1 MLFPVFGNKNRLRK
15 IKKVIPMKKIA
26 AVNDLSG
33 FGKCSL
39 TAAIPVIS
47 ALGVQCCPL
56 VTGVFSNQTGYDSFY
71 CRDCTDDMEP
81 CIEEW
86 KKLHADFDGILTG
99 FIANGKQGEII
110 HKLIDAF
117 ESEKTVVAVDPVMAD
132 DGEVYKCYDEES
144 VKAIIS
150 LAKRADIITPNLTEL
165 CILSERNYDDVVSLK
180 RDELLSAIKEMSIL
194 QNKEK
199 AKIVITSGIH
209 ISENEVANAVYDN
222 GSFDVIITPHYGG
235 SFSGTG
241 DILASFVTAQYIKGV
256 PVKKA
261 VKQASEFICKSIEET
276 IKDTDGNY
284 CRMDGVHFEKYLKGL
299 GDL

>member
-1 MLFPVFGNKNRLRK
+1 
-15 IKKVIPMKKIA
+15 MKKIA
-26 AVNDLSG
+26 AVNDISG

-39 TAAIPVIS
+39 AVSIPVMAS
-47 ALGVQCCPL
+47 LGVQCCPL

-86 KKLHADFDGILTG
+86 KKLDASFDGILTG
-99 FIANGKQGEII
+99 FIANGKQGKII
-110 HKLIDAF
+110 HKLIDTF
-117 ESEKTVVAVDPVMAD
+117 GKEGTVIAVDPVMAD
-132 DGEVYKCYDEES
+132 DGEIYKCYDEES

-165 CILSERNYDDVVSLK
+165 CILSERNYNDMLALPEA
-180 RDELLSAIKEMSIL
+180 ELLQTIREMSLL
-194 QNKEK
+194 QNKDK
-199 AKIVITSGIH
+199 AKIVVTSGIH
-209 ISENEVANAVYDN
+209 LGENKVANAVYD
-222 GSFDVIITPHYGG
+222 GGKFDVIETPHYGG

-256 PVKKA
+256 PVNEA
-261 VKQASEFICKSIEET
+261 VKQVSDFICKAIEET
-276 IKDTDGNY
+276 IRDTKSDY
-284 CRMDGVHFEKYLKGL
+284 CRMDGVHFERYLREL

>member
-117 ESEKTVVAVDPVMAD
+117 ESEKTVIAADPVMAD
-132 DGEVYKCYDEES
+132 DGEVYKCNDEAC

-150 LAKRADIITPNLTEL
+150 LAKRADIITPILTEL

-222 GSFDVIITPHYGG
+222 GSFDVILTPHYGG

-261 VKQASEFICKSIEET
+261 VKQASEFICMSIEET

>member
-1 MLFPVFGNKNRLRK
+1 
-15 IKKVIPMKKIA
+15 MKKIA

-86 KKLHADFDGILTG
+86 KKLGADFDGILTG
-99 FIANGKQGEII
+99 FIANSKQGKII
-110 HKLIDAF
+110 HKLIDVF
-117 ESEKTVVAVDPVMAD
+117 GKDGTVIAVDPVMAD
-132 DGEVYKCYDEES
+132 DGEIYKCYDEEC

-165 CILSERNYDDVVSLK
+165 CILSDRNYEDIVALSEN
-180 RDELLSAIKEMSIL
+180 ELLEAIKEMSAL
-194 QNKEK
+194 QNKDK
-199 AKIVITSGIH
+199 AKIVVTSGIH
-209 ISENEVANAVYDN
+209 ISENEVANTVYDG
-222 GSFDVIITPHYGG
+222 GSFDVIVTPHYGG

-256 PVKKA
+256 AVKDA

-276 IKDTDGNY
+276 IKDTNGNY
-284 CRMDGVHFEKYLKGL
+284 CRMDGVHFEKYLSEL
-299 GDL
+299 GEL

>member
-26 AVNDLSG
+26 AVNDISG

-39 TAAIPVIS
+39 TAAIPVMS

-71 CRDCTDDMEP
+71 CRDCTDDMVP

-86 KKLHADFDGILTG
+86 KKLGAEFDGILTG
-99 FIANGKQGEII
+99 FIANSKQGEII
-110 HKLIDAF
+110 NKLIDTF
-117 ESEKTVVAVDPVMAD
+117 GKEGTVIAVDPVMAD
-132 DGEVYKCYDEES
+132 DGEIYKCYDEAC
-144 VKAIIS
+144 VRAIIS
-150 LAKRADIITPNLTEL
+150 LAGRADIITPNLTEL

-194 QNKEK
+194 HNKEK

-222 GSFDVIITPHYGG
+222 GSFDVIVTPHYGG

-284 CRMDGVHFEKYLKGL
+284 CRMDGVHFEKYLREL

>member
-1 MLFPVFGNKNRLRK
+1 
-15 IKKVIPMKKIA
+15 MKKIA

-39 TAAIPVIS
+39 TAAIPIIS

-81 CIEEW
+81 CINEW
-86 KKLHADFDGILTG
+86 KKLGAEFDGILTG

-110 HKLIDAF
+110 MKLIDTF
-117 ESEKTVVAVDPVMAD
+117 KKNGTVVAVDPVMAD
-132 DGEVYKCYDEES
+132 DGEIYKCYDDEC

-150 LAKRADIITPNLTEL
+150 LAEKADIITPNLTEL
-165 CILSERNYDDVVSLK
+165 C
-180 RDELLSAIKEMSIL
+180 LLSGKNYCDVIALDREALLKEIKNMSIF
-194 QNKEK
+194 QNKAK
-199 AKIVITSGIH
+199 AKIVVTSGIH
-209 ISENEVANAVYDN
+209 LNENEVANTVYD
-222 GSFDVIITPHYGG
+222 GGKFDVIVTPHYGG

-256 PVKKA
+256 SVAKA
-261 VKQASEFICKSIEET
+261 VEQASEFICKSIEET
-276 IKDTDGNY
+276 IKDTKGKYN
-284 CRMDGVHFEKYLKGL
+284 RMDGVHFEKYLAEL
-299 GDL
+299 GEL

>member
-1 MLFPVFGNKNRLRK
+1 
-15 IKKVIPMKKIA
+15 MKKIA

-86 KKLHADFDGILTG
+86 KKLDASFDGILTG
-99 FIANGKQGEII
+99 FIANGKQGEFIL
-110 HKLIDAF
+110 KLIETF
-117 ESEKTVVAVDPVMAD
+117 RKNGTVVAVDPVMAD
-132 DGEVYKCYDEES
+132 DGEIYKCYDDEC
-144 VKAIIS
+144 VKAIMS
-150 LAKRADIITPNLTEL
+150 LAETADIITPNLTEL
-165 CILSERNYDDVVSLK
+165 CILSGRNYEDIVALSEK
-180 RDELLSAIKEMSIL
+180 ELLEAIKEMSAL
-194 QNKEK
+194 QNKDK
-199 AKIVITSGIH
+199 AKIVVTSGIH
-209 ISENEVANAVYDN
+209 ISENEVANTVYDG
-222 GSFDVIITPHYGG
+222 GSFDVIVTPHYGG

-256 PVKKA
+256 SVKDA
-261 VKQASEFICKSIEET
+261 VKQASHFICKSIEET
-276 IKDTDGNY
+276 IKDTNGNY
-284 CRMDGVHFEKYLKGL
+284 CRMDGVHFEKYLSEL

>member
-1 MLFPVFGNKNRLRK
+1 
-15 IKKVIPMKKIA
+15 MKKIA

-71 CRDCTDDMEP
+71 CRDFTNDMEP

-86 KKLHADFDGILTG
+86 KKLGADFDGILTG

-110 HKLIDAF
+110 LKLIDAF
-117 ESEKTVVAVDPVMAD
+117 RKEGTVVAVDPVMAD
-132 DGEVYKCYDEES
+132 DGEIYKCYDEES

-150 LAKRADIITPNLTEL
+150 LAHKADIITPNLTEL
-165 CILSERNYDDVVSLK
+165 CILSGKNYRDVISLEK
-180 RDELLSAIKEMSIL
+180 EAFLKEIKEMSRL
-194 QNKEK
+194 QSKDR
-199 AKIVITSGIH
+199 AKIVVTSGIH
-209 ISENEVANAVYDN
+209 LSQNEVANTVYDGEN
-222 GSFDVIITPHYGG
+222 FDVIVTPHYGG

-256 PVKKA
+256 PVKEA
-261 VKQASEFICKSIEET
+261 VKQASAFICKAIEET
-276 IKDTDGNY
+276 IRDTKGNY
-284 CRMDGVHFEKYLKGL
+284 NRADGIHFEKFLSEL

>member
-1 MLFPVFGNKNRLRK
+1 
-15 IKKVIPMKKIA
+15 MKKIA

-56 VTGVFSNQTGYDSFY
+56 ITGVFSNQTGYNSFY
-71 CRDCTDDMEP
+71 CRDFTDDMEP

-86 KKLHADFDGILTG
+86 KKLQADFDGILTG
-99 FIANGKQGEII
+99 FIANGRQGEII
-110 HKLIDAF
+110 IKLIDAF
-117 ESEKTVVAVDPVMAD
+117 RKEGTVVAVDPVMAD
-132 DGEVYKCYDEES
+132 DGEIYKCYDEAC
-144 VKAIIS
+144 VKAIMS
-150 LAKRADIITPNLTEL
+150 LSERADIITPNLTEL
-165 CILSERNYDDVVSLK
+165 CILSGRKYDEVSSLGK
-180 RDELLSAIKEMSIL
+180 DDLLDSIKEMSAL

-199 AKIVITSGIH
+199 AKIVVTSGIH
-209 ISENEVANAVYDN
+209 ISENEVANTVYDN
-222 GSFDVIITPHYGG
+222 GAFDVIVTPHYGG

-256 PVKKA
+256 SVKEA
-261 VKQASEFICKSIEET
+261 VKQASQFICKSIEET
-276 IKDTDGNY
+276 IKDTKGEYNRADGI
-284 CRMDGVHFEKYLKGL
+284 HFERYLSEL